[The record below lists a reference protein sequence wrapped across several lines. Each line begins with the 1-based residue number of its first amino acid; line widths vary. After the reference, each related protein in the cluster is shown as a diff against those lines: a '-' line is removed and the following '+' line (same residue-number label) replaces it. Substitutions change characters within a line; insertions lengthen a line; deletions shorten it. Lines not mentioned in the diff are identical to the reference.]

1 MYGLRPDD
9 YIAKE
14 LNRPKASIQ
23 RMAETLFPPIERAGP
38 WTDAEVDRMKR
49 YLGVCDVEV
58 IARIFGR
65 ALADIRA
72 KIAELDENKVDREWT
87 HEEIADLKRLYGTRT
102 DEDIA
107 RIFQRPRSSISD
119 KATELCLAKDK
130 AFVRKISGDEV
141 TTRMPRWTK
150 KEIEMLK
157 EMYPVHSNLE
167 IAQLLNRSVKSV
179 VSKAHNIGLKKDPQ
193 RLQEMGRQNVSL
205 RYSRNEEGGEVLTDE
220 ASTDGNASD
229 ESAAKQ
235 GDTSAGDQ
243 RAGAEGAPGGQE
255 SATETKNQ
263 QGAGDDTLPAQDGG
277 DAPPKADSAE
287 S

>member
-1 MYGLRPDD
+1 MYGLKPDD

-65 ALADIRA
+65 ALGDIRA

-87 HEEIADLKRLYGTRT
+87 HEEVADLKRLYGTRT

-107 RIFQRPRSSISD
+107 RIFQRPRASVSD

-141 TTRMPRWTK
+141 TTRMPRWTA

-205 RYSRNEEGGEVLTDE
+205 RYSRQEDGDE
-220 ASTDGNASD
+220 AAADETTAGEASI
-229 ESAAKQ
+229 EEARPGAE
-235 GDTSAGDQ
+235 DQ
-243 RAGAEGAPGGQE
+243 RAGIEG
-255 SATETKNQ
+255 TEASQQGASEAQNQ

-277 DAPPKADSAE
+277 DEPPKADSAE

>member
-1 MYGLRPDD
+1 MYGLKPDD

-23 RMAETLFPPIERAGP
+23 RMAETLFPPIERSGP

-65 ALADIRA
+65 ALADIRS
-72 KIAELDENKVDREWT
+72 KIAELDRNKVDREWT

-107 RIFQRPRSSISD
+107 RIFQRPVSSVAE
-119 KATELCLAKDK
+119 KASELCLAKDK

-141 TTRMPRWTK
+141 TTRMPRWTA
-150 KEIEMLK
+150 KEIEVLK
-157 EMYPVHSNLE
+157 EMYPAHSNLE

-179 VSKAHNIGLKKDPQ
+179 VSKAHNIGLKKDPR

-205 RYSRNEEGGEVLTDE
+205 RYSRQESDDDDDAKSESSSPTPPEEEPR
-220 ASTDGNASD
+220 AR
-229 ESAAKQ
+229 
-235 GDTSAGDQ
+235 GDTTEARGATGGGD
-243 RAGAEGAPGGQE
+243 AP
-255 SATETKNQ
+255 
-263 QGAGDDTLPAQDGG
+263 DD
-277 DAPPKADSAE
+277 DAPPKAESAE